1 MKKIK
6 RKPFRIITTVLE
18 RKYKSLLLMLVAMIL
33 VPSFITNLYAQ
44 QLVSFILT
52 SSTIFLAINAIIRT
66 KQQLYLGFALAGIV
80 ILVNQVGIFKS
91 EASLDFYLSFLLY
104 LLFYIYVVYR
114 LLTMIIAT
122 ANVRIGVL
130 YASVIV
136 YLLIGVIGGYLF
148 MLIENASPGSVTNLE
163 VDTLTNPKEFFYFSF
178 TTLSTLGY
186 GEITPYSAAARAIS
200 ILLSTIG
207 PLYLTVLIAL
217 LVSRF
222 EHSDIH

>member
-1 MKKIK
+1 
-6 RKPFRIITTVLE
+6 
-18 RKYKSLLLMLVAMIL
+18 MLVAMIL

-66 KQQLYLGFALAGIV
+66 KKQLYLGFALAGIV
-80 ILVNQVGIFKS
+80 ILVNQIGIFES

-114 LLTMIIAT
+114 LLAMIIAT

-136 YLLIGVIGGYLF
+136 YLLIGVVGGYLF
-148 MLIENASPGSVTNLE
+148 MLIENASPGSITNLE

-200 ILLSTIG
+200 ILLGTIG

>member
-1 MKKIK
+1 
-6 RKPFRIITTVLE
+6 
-18 RKYKSLLLMLVAMIL
+18 MLVAMIL

>member
-6 RKPFRIITTVLE
+6 RKSYLLITSVLG
-18 RKYKSLLLMLVAMIL
+18 RKYRSLLIMLVAMIL
-33 VPSFITNLYAQ
+33 VPSFIENLYAQ
-44 QLVSFILT
+44 RLVSFILT
-52 SSTIFLAINAIIRT
+52 SSTIFLAINAIRRT
-66 KQQLYLGFALAGIV
+66 KKQLYTGFVLAGVV
-80 ILVNQVGIFKS
+80 ILVNQIGIFKS
-91 EASLDFYLSFLLY
+91 EASIDFYLSFFIY
-104 LLFYIYVVYR
+104 LLFYIYVVYQ
-114 LLTMIIAT
+114 LLRMIFAT

-136 YLLIGVIGGYLF
+136 YLLIGVVGGYLF
-148 MLIENASPGSVTNLE
+148 MLIENAAPGSITNLKVE
-163 VDTLTNPKEFFYFSF
+163 TLTNPKEFFYFSF

-186 GEITPYSAAARAIS
+186 GEITPNSGGARAIS